1 MKRNNA
7 WLLLQFPVI
16 FDTSEAI
23 QILREFGDPKS
34 KLRDLVR
41 GGYIVRIKQGLY
53 AIAPKFRREPFP
65 AEVLANRIY
74 WPSYVSLEWALAFH
88 NLIPEA
94 PRQITSIAMRNS
106 PSSRM
111 KRFRTPEGFF
121 TYRYIPAR
129 AYLMGVG
136 PYESPFGEGVTA
148 FAMAF
153 PEKALADKVFFE
165 KGLSPV
171 ISEIREYLRDN
182 LRIEDGALSELDHIL
197 MDEIADGYRSR
208 KIEALARALK
218 GR

>member
-7 WLLLQFPVI
+7 LLLLQFPVI

-53 AIAPKFRREPFP
+53 AIAPQFRREPFP
-65 AEVLANRIY
+65 VEVLANRVY

-88 NLIPEA
+88 NFIPET
-94 PRQITSIAMRNS
+94 PRQITSVAMRNS

-111 KRFRTPEGFF
+111 KRFHTPEGIF
-121 TYRYIPAR
+121 TYRYIPAG
-129 AYLMGVG
+129 AYSRGVG
-136 PYESPFGEGVTA
+136 SFEVPFGASVTA
-148 FAMAF
+148 FAMAL

-171 ISEIREYLRDN
+171 ISEMREYLLDN
-182 LRIEDGALSELDHIL
+182 LRIEEASLSELDHIL
-197 MDEIADGYRSR
+197 MEEIADGYRSR

>member
-41 GGYIVRIKQGLY
+41 GGYIVRIKQALY

-111 KRFRTPEGFF
+111 KRFRTPEGVF

-129 AYLMGVG
+129 AYPMGVG
-136 PYESPFGEGVTA
+136 SYESPFGEGVTA

-171 ISEIREYLRDN
+171 ISEIREYLRNN
-182 LRIEDGALSELDHIL
+182 LRIEEGALSELDHIL

>member
-1 MKRNNA
+1 MKINNTL
-7 WLLLQFPVI
+7 LLLQFPVI

-41 GGYIVRIKQGLY
+41 GDYIVRIKQGLY
-53 AIAPKFRREPFP
+53 AIAPQFRRGPFP
-65 AEVLANRIY
+65 VEVLANRTY
-74 WPSYVSLEWALAFH
+74 WPSYVSLEWALAYH
-88 NLIPEA
+88 NFIPES

-111 KRFRTPEGFF
+111 KRFRTPEGVFA
-121 TYRYIPAR
+121 YRHIPAS
-129 AYLMGVG
+129 AYPRGVG
-136 PYESPFGEGVTA
+136 SYEAPFGEGVTA
-148 FAMAF
+148 FAMAL

-165 KGLSPV
+165 KGLSPI

-182 LRIEDGALSELDHIL
+182 LRIEETALSELDHML

>member
-7 WLLLQFPVI
+7 LLLLKFPVI

-53 AIAPKFRREPFP
+53 VIAPRFRRGAFP
-65 AEVLANRIY
+65 VEVLANRAY

-111 KRFRTPEGFF
+111 KRFRTPEGVF
-121 TYRYIPAR
+121 TYRHIPAR
-129 AYLMGVG
+129 AYPRGVG
-136 PYESPFGEGVTA
+136 SFEAPFGEGVTF
-148 FAMAF
+148 FAMAS

-171 ISEIREYLRDN
+171 IGEMREYLLDN
-182 LRIEDGALSELDHIL
+182 LRIEEAALSELDHIL
-197 MDEIADGYRSR
+197 MEEIAEGYRSR
-208 KIEALARALK
+208 KIDALARALK